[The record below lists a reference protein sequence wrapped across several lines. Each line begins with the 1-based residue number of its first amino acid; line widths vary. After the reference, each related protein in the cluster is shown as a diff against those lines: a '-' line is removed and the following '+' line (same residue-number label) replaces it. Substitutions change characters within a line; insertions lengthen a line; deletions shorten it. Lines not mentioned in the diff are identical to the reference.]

1 MWRVL
6 LGTVVGI
13 YLAQTYNLPLVT
25 DQLKEMEKYL
35 NKNTIEK
42 KTDNDKNR

>member
-6 LGTVVGI
+6 VGTVLGI

-25 DQLKEMEKYL
+25 DQLREIEKYL
-35 NKNTIEK
+35 NKNKIEK
-42 KTDNDKNR
+42 NPEDDKK

>member
-1 MWRVL
+1 MWRVF
-6 LGTVVGI
+6 LGTVFGI

-25 DQLKEMEKYL
+25 DQLKEMEKYFD
-35 NKNTIEK
+35 KNNIEK